1 MEDPYNTYV
10 FDPLCTTVSSG
21 GNTLVLSGG
30 VFASWGYGSASG
42 LGGPE
47 TAPDSCIRGWQ
58 ARNVRVIYDYESNFN
73 FKQGN

>member
-1 MEDPYNTYV
+1 MEDWYNTYV

-21 GNTLVLSGG
+21 ANTLVLSSG

-42 LGGPE
+42 LGGPD

-58 ARNVRVIYDYESNFN
+58 ARNVRVVYDYEQNYN
-73 FKQGN
+73 FKQEE